1 VTGPGSPAA
10 VAIGQAAVAMGL
22 PNPMEVADEI
32 LQVEVD
38 ALQEWFTV
46 AARIRVLLWQGAE
59 RIADA
64 IPVLAAGWSRPE
76 PHAAIGRQREAGLAG
91 RDIISRQV
99 DAADEA
105 VATLRQS
112 RVLADSELSAAESA
126 ALGLGWIPPEDL
138 LGWAIGHQALG
149 PVAGIVGTL
158 QQRLNDL
165 LARNTDALNV
175 LAMTLRSD
183 PGDPIEQLVAPRP
196 TTAVGSMIPVDPGP
210 RTGAAPV
217 GATGIDA
224 DNLSRLTADLQS
236 TDIAVLAMALGVQQG
251 LQEAAE
257 QGGVAQL
264 LVYESANSTSQGRA
278 AISVGDVTTADN
290 VAVFAPGVSSAPVT
304 IAQGIAGA
312 AGIRDESQRQA
323 PGDRTAVVA
332 WYGYDIPLSAIGGVP
347 QTPLATT
354 KNLVAA
360 LDDGAAR
367 DGGALMVDDLARFRQ
382 WAPDTARFIG
392 MGFSMGS
399 TTVSAAA
406 AQGAEFDD
414 LILLGSPGAST
425 QVETAGDYPGMS
437 ADHVH
442 ALSYDN
448 DPITTA
454 ETDLLAGG
462 ANIVPRFTMSDEPF
476 GPDPANRDFG
486 AQVIDTTS
494 NNPDL
499 SISVNTGAV
508 GGFLT
513 DALASKLAGDVGDLM
528 IHHQES
534 NYLSGRSLEA
544 VAAVVNG
551 RYSEVPIKPGR

>member
-1 VTGPGSPAA
+1 VTGPGSSAA

-91 RDIISRQV
+91 RDIISRQI

-112 RVLADSELSAAESA
+112 RLLADSELSAAESA

-196 TTAVGSMIPVDPGP
+196 TTAVGSMIPVDPDP

-437 ADHVH
+437 AEHVL

>member
-1 VTGPGSPAA
+1 
-10 VAIGQAAVAMGL
+10 MGL
-22 PNPMEVADEI
+22 PNPMTVAEEI

-38 ALQEWFTV
+38 ALQEWFAV

-76 PHAAIGRQREAGLAG
+76 PQVAIGRQREAGLAG
-91 RDIISRQV
+91 RDVISRQV

-112 RVLADSELSAAESA
+112 RVLADSEVSAAESA

-138 LGWAIGHQALG
+138 LGWAISHQALS

-183 PGDPIEQLVAPRP
+183 PGDPIEQLTAPRP
-196 TTAVGSMIPVDPGP
+196 ATAIGSMIPIDPAPG
-210 RTGAAPV
+210 TGAASA

-224 DNLSRLTADLQS
+224 DNLSRLAADLQS
-236 TDIAVLAMALGVQQG
+236 TDIATLAMALGVQQG
-251 LQEAAE
+251 LQEATE

-264 LVYESANSTSQGRA
+264 LVYESADSTSQGRA

-304 IAQGIAGA
+304 IAQGISGA
-312 AGIRDESQRQA
+312 AHLRDESQRQA

-354 KNLVAA
+354 KNLAAA

-367 DGGALMVDDLARFRQ
+367 DGGAMLVNDLTTFRQ

-437 ADHVH
+437 AEHVH

-448 DPITTA
+448 DPVTTA

-476 GPDPANRDFG
+476 GPDPASRDFG

-528 IHHQES
+528 IHPQES

>member
-1 VTGPGSPAA
+1 VTGPGSSAA

-112 RVLADSELSAAESA
+112 RLLADSELSAAESA

-196 TTAVGSMIPVDPGP
+196 TTAVGSMIPVDPDP

>member
-1 VTGPGSPAA
+1 
-10 VAIGQAAVAMGL
+10 MGL

-165 LARNTDALNV
+165 LARNTDVLNV

-196 TTAVGSMIPVDPGP
+196 TTAVGSMIPVDPDP
-210 RTGAAPV
+210 RTGAVPV

-224 DNLSRLTADLQS
+224 DNLTRLTADLQS

-437 ADHVH
+437 AEHVH

-476 GPDPANRDFG
+476 GPDPANQDFG

>member
-1 VTGPGSPAA
+1 MTGPGSSAA

-196 TTAVGSMIPVDPGP
+196 TTAVGSMIPVDPDP

-437 ADHVH
+437 AEHVH

>member
-1 VTGPGSPAA
+1 VTGPGSSAA

-196 TTAVGSMIPVDPGP
+196 TTAVGSMIPVDPDP

>member
-165 LARNTDALNV
+165 LARNTDVLNV

-196 TTAVGSMIPVDPGP
+196 TTAVGSMIPVDPDP
-210 RTGAAPV
+210 RTGAVPV

-437 ADHVH
+437 AEHVH

-476 GPDPANRDFG
+476 GPDPANQDFG

-544 VAAVVNG
+544 VAALVNG

>member
-1 VTGPGSPAA
+1 MTGPGSSAA

-112 RVLADSELSAAESA
+112 RLLADSELSAAESA

-196 TTAVGSMIPVDPGP
+196 TTAVGSMIPVDPDP

>member
-1 VTGPGSPAA
+1 
-10 VAIGQAAVAMGL
+10 VAIGHAAVAMGL
-22 PNPMEVADEI
+22 PDPMVVADEI

-38 ALQEWFTV
+38 ALQEWFTL

-91 RDIISRQV
+91 RDILSRQV

-112 RVLADSELSAAESA
+112 RVLADSELSAAGSA
-126 ALGLGWIPPEDL
+126 ALGLGWNPPEDL

-158 QQRLNDL
+158 HQRLNDL
-165 LARNTDALNV
+165 LARNTDALNA

-183 PGDPIEQLVAPRP
+183 PGDPIEQLAAPRP
-196 TTAVGSMIPVDPGP
+196 TTAVGSMIPVDPAPG
-210 RTGAAPV
+210 TAAAPV
-217 GATGIDA
+217 GNTGIDA
-224 DNLSRLTADLQS
+224 DNVSRLTADLQS

-251 LQEAAE
+251 LQEAAR

-264 LVYESANSTSQGRA
+264 LVYESASSTSQGRA

-290 VAVFAPGVSSAPVT
+290 VAVFAPGVSSAPLT

-312 AGIRDESQRQA
+312 SDIRDESQRQA

-347 QTPLATT
+347 QTPFATT
-354 KNLVAA
+354 KNLAAA

-367 DGGALMVDDLARFRQ
+367 DGGALLVNDLALFRQ

-437 ADHVH
+437 AEHVH

-462 ANIVPRFTMSDEPF
+462 ANIVPRLTMSDQPF
-476 GPDPANRDFG
+476 GPDPADRDFG

-499 SISVNTGAV
+499 SISVNTGVV

-513 DALASKLAGDVGDLM
+513 DALASTLAGDVGDLM

-534 NYLSGRSLEA
+534 NYLSGRSLQA
-544 VAAVVNG
+544 VASVVNG

>member
-1 VTGPGSPAA
+1 
-10 VAIGQAAVAMGL
+10 MGL
-22 PNPMEVADEI
+22 PNPMTVAEEI

-38 ALQEWFTV
+38 ALQEWFAV

-76 PHAAIGRQREAGLAG
+76 PQVAIGRQREAGLAG
-91 RDIISRQV
+91 RDVISRQV

-112 RVLADSELSAAESA
+112 RVLADSEVSAAESA
-126 ALGLGWIPPEDL
+126 ALGIGWIPPEDL
-138 LGWAIGHQALG
+138 LGWAISHQALG

-183 PGDPIEQLVAPRP
+183 PGDPIEQLTAPRP
-196 TTAVGSMIPVDPGP
+196 ATAIGSMIPIDPAPG
-210 RTGAAPV
+210 TGAAAV

-224 DNLSRLTADLQS
+224 DNLSRLAADLQS
-236 TDIAVLAMALGVQQG
+236 TDIATLAMALGVQQG
-251 LQEAAE
+251 LQEATE
-257 QGGVAQL
+257 QGGAAQL
-264 LVYESANSTSQGRA
+264 LVYESADSTSQGRA

-304 IAQGIAGA
+304 IAQGISGA
-312 AGIRDESQRQA
+312 AHLRDESQRQA

-354 KNLVAA
+354 KNLAAA

-367 DGGALMVDDLARFRQ
+367 DGGAMLVNDLTTFRQ

-437 ADHVH
+437 AEHVH

-448 DPITTA
+448 DPVTTA

-462 ANIVPRFTMSDEPF
+462 ANIVPRFTMSDEPV
-476 GPDPANRDFG
+476 GPDPANQDFG

>member
-1 VTGPGSPAA
+1 VTGPGSSAA

-196 TTAVGSMIPVDPGP
+196 TTAVGSMIPVDPDP

-437 ADHVH
+437 AEHVH

>member
-1 VTGPGSPAA
+1 
-10 VAIGQAAVAMGL
+10 MGL

-196 TTAVGSMIPVDPGP
+196 TTAVGSMIPVDPDP

-437 ADHVH
+437 AEHVH

>member
-1 VTGPGSPAA
+1 MTGPGSPAA

-91 RDIISRQV
+91 LDIISRQV

-196 TTAVGSMIPVDPGP
+196 TTAVGSMIPVDPDP

-360 LDDGAAR
+360 
-367 DGGALMVDDLARFRQ
+367 
-382 WAPDTARFIG
+382 
-392 MGFSMGS
+392 
-399 TTVSAAA
+399 
-406 AQGAEFDD
+406 QGAEFDD

-437 ADHVH
+437 AEHVH

-499 SISVNTGAV
+499 SISVNTGGPVLATAV
-508 GGFLT
+508 ITVQPGGVVT
-513 DALASKLAGDVGDLM
+513 QDL
-528 IHHQES
+528 
-534 NYLSGRSLEA
+534 
-544 VAAVVNG
+544 
-551 RYSEVPIKPGR
+551 PIGGS

>member
-1 VTGPGSPAA
+1 MTGPGSSAA

-196 TTAVGSMIPVDPGP
+196 TTAVGSMIPVDPDP

>member
-1 VTGPGSPAA
+1 MTGPGSSAA

-91 RDIISRQV
+91 RDIISRQI

-112 RVLADSELSAAESA
+112 RLLADSELSAAESA

-196 TTAVGSMIPVDPGP
+196 TTAVGSMIPVDPDP

-437 ADHVH
+437 AEHVL

>member
-1 VTGPGSPAA
+1 MTGPGSSAA

-224 DNLSRLTADLQS
+224 ENLSRLTADLQS
-236 TDIAVLAMALGVQQG
+236 ADIAVLAMALGVQQG

-437 ADHVH
+437 AEHVH

>member
-1 VTGPGSPAA
+1 MTGPGSPAA

-196 TTAVGSMIPVDPGP
+196 TTAVGSMIPVDPDP

-448 DPITTA
+448 DPVTTA

>member
-1 VTGPGSPAA
+1 
-10 VAIGQAAVAMGL
+10 
-22 PNPMEVADEI
+22 
-32 LQVEVD
+32 
-38 ALQEWFTV
+38 
-46 AARIRVLLWQGAE
+46 
-59 RIADA
+59 
-64 IPVLAAGWSRPE
+64 
-76 PHAAIGRQREAGLAG
+76 
-91 RDIISRQV
+91 
-99 DAADEA
+99 
-105 VATLRQS
+105 
-112 RVLADSELSAAESA
+112 
-126 ALGLGWIPPEDL
+126 
-138 LGWAIGHQALG
+138 
-149 PVAGIVGTL
+149 
-158 QQRLNDL
+158 
-165 LARNTDALNV
+165 
-175 LAMTLRSD
+175 
-183 PGDPIEQLVAPRP
+183 
-196 TTAVGSMIPVDPGP
+196 
-210 RTGAAPV
+210 
-217 GATGIDA
+217 
-224 DNLSRLTADLQS
+224 
-236 TDIAVLAMALGVQQG
+236 MALGVQQG

>member
-1 VTGPGSPAA
+1 MTGPGSSAA

-196 TTAVGSMIPVDPGP
+196 TTAVGSMIPVDPDP
-210 RTGAAPV
+210 RTGAVPV

>member
-1 VTGPGSPAA
+1 

-112 RVLADSELSAAESA
+112 RLLADSELSAAESA

-196 TTAVGSMIPVDPGP
+196 TTAVGSMIPVDPDP
-210 RTGAAPV
+210 RIGAAPV

>member
-1 VTGPGSPAA
+1 

-196 TTAVGSMIPVDPGP
+196 TTAVGSMIPVDPDP

>member
-1 VTGPGSPAA
+1 
-10 VAIGQAAVAMGL
+10 
-22 PNPMEVADEI
+22 
-32 LQVEVD
+32 
-38 ALQEWFTV
+38 V

-112 RVLADSELSAAESA
+112 RLLADSELSAAESA

-196 TTAVGSMIPVDPGP
+196 TTAVGSMIPVDPDP
-210 RTGAAPV
+210 RTGAAPA

-437 ADHVH
+437 AEHVH

>member
-1 VTGPGSPAA
+1 MTGPGSPAA

-196 TTAVGSMIPVDPGP
+196 TTAVGSMISVDPDP
-210 RTGAAPV
+210 RTGAVPV

-476 GPDPANRDFG
+476 GPDPANREFG